1 MGHGSIKECDWILFL
16 LLLIPKSSEWCCSS
30 LGQILRFCQRTLF
43 SPSQHLSVNCGISDG
58 NGVCWFMGSVKLWEE
73 EIGLLGS
80 WVQMPDFMQS
90 HLFPFFFPVQATSFS
105 SFYNVWMGKD
115 LGNPVVWS
123 LLQKGKGLTQES
135 PEDTEWVNGKTM
147 IWSQVGVLVGLFNSP
162 FHSSAFG
169 SPSLRYMVR
178 YLIKDTQSMF
188 LHSCQNRSV
197 YLTWDLHPYQ
207 KVNVSLV
214 LGYVPVLPA
223 LGWQKQEAK
232 VNGLLLLLCVAE

>member
-1 MGHGSIKECDWILFL
+1 MAVSRNVIGYYFYSSWYQSLLNGAALPWGRYSGFVRGRSFPPPSTCQWTVVSVKEM
-16 LLLIPKSSEWCCSS
+16 E
-30 LGQILRFCQRTLF
+30 
-43 SPSQHLSVNCGISDG
+43 
-58 NGVCWFMGSVKLWEE
+58 VCWFMGSVKLWEE

-90 HLFPFFFPVQATSFS
+90 HLFPFFFSVQATSFS